1 MSYRLLNLAL
11 AIGIAAMLSCSYML
25 DGPEDHSTEWAQAEA
40 ISLAQKAAQLEA
52 RQDRAAAH
60 LCIELKGPNA
70 GYRWTE
76 DHHLVCT
83 TNKGR
88 DPVVAAKGVL

>member
-1 MSYRLLNLAL
+1 MKHRILNIAL
-11 AIGIAAMLSCSYML
+11 VVGIAAALSSAYLL
-25 DGPEDHSTEWAQAEA
+25 DGPDDNSAEWAQAES

-52 RQDRAAAH
+52 RQERAAAQ
-60 LCIELKGPNA
+60 LCMKLKGPNA

-76 DHHLVCT
+76 DQQLVCT

-88 DPVVAAKGVL
+88 DPVFVAKVAP

>member
-1 MSYRLLNLAL
+1 MNHRILNIAL
-11 AIGIAAMLSCSYML
+11 AVGIAATLSCSYLL
-25 DGPEDHSTEWAQAEA
+25 DGPDDHSTEWALAES

-52 RQDRAAAH
+52 RQERAAAQ
-60 LCIELKGPNA
+60 LCMKLKGPNA

-76 DHHLVCT
+76 DNQLVCA

-88 DPVVAAKGVL
+88 NPVVAARGIP

>member
-1 MSYRLLNLAL
+1 MKHRILNVAL
-11 AIGIAAMLSCSYML
+11 AAAIAATLSSAYLL
-25 DGPEDHSTEWAQAEA
+25 DGPDDNSTEWALAES

-52 RQDRAAAH
+52 RQERAAAQ
-60 LCIELKGPNA
+60 LCMKLKGPNA
-70 GYRWTE
+70 AYRWTE
-76 DHHLVCT
+76 GNQLVCT

>member
-1 MSYRLLNLAL
+1 MKDHLINGTIA
-11 AIGIAAMLSCSYML
+11 AGIATVLSCAYLL
-25 DGPEDHSTEWAQAEA
+25 DGPDDDSTEWALAES

-52 RQDRAAAH
+52 RQERAAAQ
-60 LCIELKGPNA
+60 LCMKLKGPNA

-76 DHHLVCT
+76 DHQLVCT